1 MPVEANA
8 TAAVQVRAGSQSVTL
23 QPVYNQLKSLML
35 LNERNVSGL
44 GEWVHRTRESMSLE
58 QLHKNRLVMC
68 GVYYAFST
76 LGDETSFGAYLDHL
90 QALPPL
96 SFQDRLLGTY
106 LRITPEGCSMENTDP
121 PPAAQ
126 RQKILASEDS
136 YLAFLGEHFHDLDF
150 DLEAQAYRYVVD
162 PPAMKTLIIEHLRQ
176 MWDTHLAEE
185 WTRVRPMLSKAVE
198 AFQAAVAGMERRE
211 AVRFVLGRDLPNPW
225 WERSVQDAQHV
236 IMAPNAHVGP
246 YLGKFISGR
255 DLVILF
261 GARLPRGTADEVP
274 DVSRTEILT
283 RLDAL
288 ADDHRLHILR
298 MAAESGEVRAADIMT
313 ALDIS
318 QSAASRGL
326 SQLTATGYLVE
337 RRKDGGKAYT
347 LDKERIE
354 DTLASLRRF
363 LGSEREPA
371 RSPGKTPGRS

>member
-1 MPVEANA
+1 MPVEADA
-8 TAAVQVRAGSQSVTL
+8 TAAVQVRTRGELVTL

-35 LNERNVSGL
+35 INERDVSGL
-44 GEWVHRTRESMSLE
+44 GEWVHRTREAMSLE

-90 QALPPL
+90 QALPAE
-96 SFQDRLLGTY
+96 SFQDRLLATY
-106 LRITPEGCSMENTDP
+106 LRITPEGCAMDDRQP
-121 PPAAQ
+121 PSAGQ
-126 RQKILASEDS
+126 RQKILSSADS
-136 YLAFLGEHFHDLDF
+136 YLAFLGEHFNDLDF

-162 PPAMKTLIIEHLRQ
+162 PPAMKTLVVDHLRQ

-185 WTRVRPMLSKAVE
+185 WTRVRPMLAKAVE
-198 AFQAAVAGMERRE
+198 AFQAAVTGMQRSE

-225 WERSVQDAQHV
+225 WERSVQDAQRV

-255 DLVILF
+255 DLVIMF
-261 GARLPRGTADEVP
+261 GARLPQGAANEVP
-274 DVSRTEILT
+274 EVSRTEILT

-298 MAAESGEVRAADIMT
+298 MAAEGGEVRAADIMT

-318 QSAASRGL
+318 QSAASRCL
-326 SQLTATGYLVE
+326 TQLTATGYLVE
-337 RRKDGGKAYT
+337 RRKDGGKSYT
-347 LDKERIE
+347 LDPERIE
-354 DTLASLRRF
+354 DTLNSLRRF
-363 LGSEREPA
+363 LGPVRQP
-371 RSPGKTPGRS
+371 PGHAGR